1 MRTWQV
7 VIPALLVACGASA
20 QQSVKTQ
27 GLPSM
32 NLQGSNAMSTNSAQG
47 GNEAAAGGDSTMGDL
62 LSRGYEIKAAVPN
75 GGKFVVFMQ
84 KDQSAYACEFSSLT
98 NTRCG
103 SLN

>member
-1 MRTWQV
+1 MRVWQV
-7 VIPALLVACGASA
+7 IIPALLVACGASA
-20 QQSVKTQ
+20 QQAGKTQ

-32 NLQGSNAMSTNSAQG
+32 NQQGSKSINTNSAKS
-47 GNEAAAGGDSTMGDL
+47 GNDVASGGDSTMGDL